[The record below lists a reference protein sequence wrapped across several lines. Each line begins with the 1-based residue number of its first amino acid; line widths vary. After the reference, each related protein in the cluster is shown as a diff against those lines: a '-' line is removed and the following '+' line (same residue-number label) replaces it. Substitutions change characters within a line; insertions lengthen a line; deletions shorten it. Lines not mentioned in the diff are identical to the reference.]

1 MKSKPPFIVTT
12 LLSFFVIAALVGAC
26 PALAQNSS
34 AAAHNGDLTS
44 ADRNYVEMPRE
55 GAPGLPQNNGAM
67 AQNNFWWPPLSP
79 QAVDFRANIKD
90 ILFAFDKYED
100 PTNKTTLE
108 ADAAYLKAHPEIK
121 VRIDGYADNRG
132 TIIYN
137 LVLAQK
143 RADIAKADLIRAGVS
158 PDRIMS
164 ATGWGMLYPTC
175 DMDSDQC
182 WDVNRRA
189 HLRFY
194 W

>member
-1 MKSKPPFIVTT
+1 MKPKPTLIVTPF
-12 LLSFFVIAALVGAC
+12 LSVFAMAAVFSAC
-26 PALAQNSS
+26 PAFAQESHAVSQNVEV
-34 AAAHNGDLTS
+34 AILEDLT
-44 ADRNYVEMPRE
+44 A
-55 GAPGLPQNNGAM
+55 AIPQNASMSQTSSTTSSNT
-67 AQNNFWWPPLSP
+67 FWPPLSP
-79 QAVDFRANIKD
+79 QAVDFRANVKD

-108 ADAAYLKAHPEIK
+108 ADAAYLKAHPDIK

-132 TIIYN
+132 TIVYN
-137 LVLAQK
+137 LALAQK
-143 RADIAKADLIRAGVS
+143 RADIARADLIRAGVS

>member
-1 MKSKPPFIVTT
+1 MKFKPVLIVMSLLPLLAVAAVLGTSPVMAQT
-12 LLSFFVIAALVGAC
+12 LS
-26 PALAQNSS
+26 Q
-34 AAAHNGDLTS
+34 NGDAAS
-44 ADRNYVEMPRE
+44 VARNYVELPRDGGLSMPQDSS
-55 GAPGLPQNNGAM
+55 AT
-67 AQNNFWWPPLSP
+67 AQSSHWWPPASP
-79 QAVDFRANIKD
+79 QAVDFRANMKD

-100 PTNKTTLE
+100 PTNRTTLE
-108 ADAAYLKAHPEIK
+108 ADAAYLKAHPELK

-137 LVLAQK
+137 LVLSQK
-143 RADIAKADLIRAGVS
+143 RADIAKADLIRAGVAA
-158 PDRIMS
+158 DRIIS